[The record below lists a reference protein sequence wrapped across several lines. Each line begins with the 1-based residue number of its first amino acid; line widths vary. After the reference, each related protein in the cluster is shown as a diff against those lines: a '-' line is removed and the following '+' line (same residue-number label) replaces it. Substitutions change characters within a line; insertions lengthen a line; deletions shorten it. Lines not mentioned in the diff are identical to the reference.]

1 MSTDD
6 PQSLANLLKS
16 GRLAALSQELERRRK
31 ATVEI
36 RALLPSEEASHV
48 VSAVTQS
55 DGEIVLVMDSPAWAA
70 RARYCVAELKTHK
83 VRVKVLPRGG

>member
-1 MSTDD
+1 M
-6 PQSLANLLKS
+6 
-16 GRLAALSQELERRRK
+16 
-31 ATVEI
+31 
-36 RALLPSEEASHV
+36 PSEEASHV